1 MNAAKIAVT
10 MLIAV
15 SLTGCVT
22 GEMAKGAA
30 IKKGQAH
37 CASEG
42 KQFVVKDATANEH
55 LNPIVSEAD
64 AEVVGECVGPGDPGY
79 VPPSGTSSVP

>member
-1 MNAAKIAVT
+1 MNAAKIAVAV
-10 MLIAV
+10 LIAV
-15 SLTGCVT
+15 SLSGCVT
-22 GEMAKGAA
+22 AEMAKSGA

-42 KQFVVKDATANEH
+42 KQFVVKDVTANQH
-55 LNPIVSEAD
+55 INPIVSEAD

-79 VPPSGTSSVP
+79 IPPAGS